1 MLNKND
7 FVFILF
13 IIPFS
18 SQAADIITGQHSL
31 DFHGYF
37 RGGIGMSK
45 DGTTQTKFQAPG
57 TRASYRL
64 GNEPE
69 TNLELQFNYNYKM
82 SKDKTD
88 KAYVQGV
95 FMLDGFKRH
104 GSSND
109 FTVSNLAQGYLSF
122 NRFFNSDAKLWLGRR
137 YYYRQTLHLS
147 NHSWLNPGQGSMGG
161 FGIEDVTAGIGKFN
175 LAMFRYEDV
184 VATDIIDSTGI
195 DARWHG
201 IEVGNNSKLTLW
213 TGLTARH
220 KQEALGYTDKTGY
233 GIGAW
238 LDQKSSN
245 FKNTTAFIYQTG
257 PAIKQGDFNP
267 KPIREDIDGVLWNL
281 DKATSFEIS
290 NSLTYEKLPDYSFQ
304 WIAMYRQEDH
314 GTAGNSKFN
323 WVSTGIRPIFYFS
336 KHVNLAFEAGIDYID
351 DKINNRKGSLTKLT
365 TALQFSADRGF
376 YSRPVLR
383 LFVTLA
389 DWSDAL
395 KGLVGNEPGNAPYAT
410 TTQGWSVGAQAEVWW

>member
-1 MLNKND
+1 MLNKNI
-7 FVFILF
+7 FIFILF
-13 IIPFS
+13 IITFS
-18 SQAADIITGQHSL
+18 SQSADIITGQHSL

-109 FTVSNLAQGYLSF
+109 FSVSNLAQGYLSF
-122 NRFFNSDAKLWLGRR
+122 NQFFNSDTKLWLGRR
-137 YYYRQTLHLS
+137 YYFRQTLHLS

-161 FGIEDVTAGIGKFN
+161 FGIEDVAAGVGKFN

-184 VATDIIDSTGI
+184 VGTDIIDSTSI

-201 IEVGNNSKLTLW
+201 IEVGDNSKLTLW
-213 TGLTARH
+213 AGLTARH
-220 KQEALGYTDKTGY
+220 KQVALSYTDKTGY

-245 FKNTTAFIYQTG
+245 LKNTTAFIYQTG

-314 GTAGNSKFN
+314 GLSGNSKFN
-323 WVSTGIRPIFYFS
+323 WASTGVRPIFYFS
-336 KHVNLAFEAGIDYID
+336 KHVNLALELGIDYID
-351 DKINNRKGSLTKLT
+351 DKVNSRKGSLTKLT
-365 TALQFSADRGF
+365 TALRYLQTVDF
-376 YSRPVLR
+376 
-383 LFVTLA
+383 LA
-389 DWSDAL
+389 DL
-395 KGLVGNEPGNAPYAT
+395 F
-410 TTQGWSVGAQAEVWW
+410 